1 MMDRKFE
8 SDHMENHNMMMMM
21 GTTTAS
27 ATGATSF
34 GDHELMGGGITSTS
48 SNSLSSIFEMD
59 YHQKIG
65 STFSSSSSTSLGF
78 MDLLGINHDFTTS
91 AHHPSIFELLQLP
104 PPPPPTSS
112 QVPSQQPLAVLPS
125 QPPPPTESITSS
137 EALNLPATPSSIS
150 SSSNEAT
157 NDEILNNIKDDPD
170 QLNEDDEDDGDGGD
184 SKTTTNNNNNKKQQL
199 NLKGNGKIK
208 KGNQNKKQREPRFA
222 FMTKSEVDHLEDG
235 YRWRK
240 YGQKAVKNSPFPRSY
255 YRCTSASCGVKKRV
269 ERSCDDPTIVV
280 TTYEGQHTHPSPVM
294 PRGNSSAAGLLQ
306 SEIGCGFG
314 SSIGMSMQMS
324 RSHLYPH
331 HQQQLQGLPPY
342 FRNLSPMNFGSET
355 TATANANIVTNA
367 SMGAVNLSESR
378 RFCTSA
384 SSPNTTASSTLLRD
398 HGLLQD
404 IVPSDMRKNE

>member
-1 MMDRKFE
+1 
-8 SDHMENHNMMMMM
+8 
-21 GTTTAS
+21 
-27 ATGATSF
+27 
-34 GDHELMGGGITSTS
+34 MGGGITSTS
-48 SNSLSSIFEMD
+48 NNSLSSIFEMD

-78 MDLLGINHDFTTS
+78 MDLLGINHDFTTNT
-91 AHHPSIFELLQLP
+91 HHPSIFELLQQP
-104 PPPPPTSS
+104 PPPSSSLPPPPTSS
-112 QVPSQQPLAVLPS
+112 QVPPEQPLVMLSS
-125 QPPPPTESITSS
+125 QPPPTESITSS
-137 EALNLPATPSSIS
+137 EVLNLPATPSSIS
-150 SSSNEAT
+150 SSSNEAA

-170 QLNEDDEDDGDGGD
+170 QLDEDDGDGDD
-184 SKTTTNNNNNKKQQL
+184 SKTTTANNNNKKQQL

-280 TTYEGQHTHPSPVM
+280 TTYEGQHTHPSSVM
-294 PRGNSSAAGLLQ
+294 PRGSPSAA
-306 SEIGCGFG
+306 GCGFG
-314 SSIGMSMQMS
+314 SSIGMSMQMT

-331 HQQQLQGLPPY
+331 QQQQLQGLPPY
-342 FRNLSPMNFGSET
+342 FRNLPPLNFGSET
-355 TATANANIVTNA
+355 TPTANANA
-367 SMGAVNLSESR
+367 SMSSIVNLSESR

-384 SSPNTTASSTLLRD
+384 ASPNTIASSTLLRD

>member
-1 MMDRKFE
+1 MMERKFE
-8 SDHMENHNMMMMM
+8 SDHMENHNNNMMMMMM
-21 GTTTAS
+21 GTTTTQT
-27 ATGATSF
+27 ATPSF
-34 GDHELMGGGITSTS
+34 GDHHHHGMST
-48 SNSLSSIFEMD
+48 SNSLSSLFEMD

-65 STFSSSSSTSLGF
+65 STFSSSTSTCLGF
-78 MDLLGINHDFTTS
+78 MDLLGIQDFTTS
-91 AHHPSIFELLQLP
+91 THHPSIFDLLQQPTPSSASSLSLP
-104 PPPPPTSS
+104 PPLPPPTSS
-112 QVPSQQPLAVLPS
+112 QVQSQK
-125 QPPPPTESITSS
+125 PPPPTESITTS
-137 EALNLPATPSSIS
+137 EVLNLPATPSSIS
-150 SSSNEAT
+150 SSPNEAT
-157 NDEILNNIKDDPD
+157 NDEIMASIKDDPD
-170 QLNEDDEDDGDGGD
+170 QLDDDDQ
-184 SKTTTNNNNNKKQQL
+184 KTTTNNKKKKQQS

-280 TTYEGQHTHPSPVM
+280 TTYEGKHTHTSPVM
-294 PRGNSSAAGLLQ
+294 PRGSASAAGFLQ

-314 SSIGMSMQMS
+314 SSIGGVPMQMT

-331 HQQQLQGLPPY
+331 HHQQVPPY
-342 FRNLSPMNFGSET
+342 FRNLSPLNFGSDA
-355 TATANANIVTNA
+355 TATANCVTNA
-367 SMGAVNLSESR
+367 SMGVVNLSEGR

-404 IVPSDMRKNE
+404 IVMRKNE

>member
-1 MMDRKFE
+1 
-8 SDHMENHNMMMMM
+8 
-21 GTTTAS
+21 
-27 ATGATSF
+27 
-34 GDHELMGGGITSTS
+34 
-48 SNSLSSIFEMD
+48 
-59 YHQKIG
+59 
-65 STFSSSSSTSLGF
+65 
-78 MDLLGINHDFTTS
+78 
-91 AHHPSIFELLQLP
+91 
-104 PPPPPTSS
+104 
-112 QVPSQQPLAVLPS
+112 
-125 QPPPPTESITSS
+125 
-137 EALNLPATPSSIS
+137 
-150 SSSNEAT
+150 
-157 NDEILNNIKDDPD
+157 
-170 QLNEDDEDDGDGGD
+170 
-184 SKTTTNNNNNKKQQL
+184 L

-280 TTYEGQHTHPSPVM
+280 TTYEGKHTHPSPVM
-294 PRGNSSAAGLLQ
+294 PRGSASAAGFLQ

-314 SSIGMSMQMS
+314 SSIGCGVPMQMT

-331 HQQQLQGLPPY
+331 HQQQVPPY
-342 FRNLSPMNFGSET
+342 FRNLSPLNFGSEA
-355 TATANANIVTNA
+355 TATTNANGVVTNA
-367 SMGAVNLSESR
+367 SMGIVNLSESR
-378 RFCTSA
+378 RFCSSA